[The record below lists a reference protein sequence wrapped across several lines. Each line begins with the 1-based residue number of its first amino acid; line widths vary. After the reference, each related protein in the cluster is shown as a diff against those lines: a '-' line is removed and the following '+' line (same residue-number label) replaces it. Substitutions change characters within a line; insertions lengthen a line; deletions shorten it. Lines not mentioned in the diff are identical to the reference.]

1 MSVQLFS
8 LIEDCQSA
16 VAILAIGKH
25 KSNESLSLS
34 LSLSGRSL
42 SFSHDM
48 TISVGMCVCVQTS
61 VIEMHNQSPLFHVH
75 LFHSDAACDQSSNQ
89 QMESINQTHPNNQ
102 AINRCINQSSNQ
114 AINRCINQSS
124 NQQMEQAINRCIN
137 QQM

>member
-1 MSVQLFS
+1 MESQKS
-8 LIEDCQSA
+8 SW
-16 VAILAIGKH
+16 H
-25 KSNESLSLS
+25 KVN
-34 LSLSGRSL
+34 G
-42 SFSHDM
+42 
-48 TISVGMCVCVQTS
+48 CVQHIWLTWCLHPDMEGAKVMS
-61 VIEMHNQSPLFHVH
+61 FEVFFLMSYICFCFVHSGTLQGYVLQDAGLLDCPLFHVH